1 MKVKYFL
8 AILFIALLFHAC
20 NKANKDSV
28 SSTDIILNNVKQE
41 DNKGIQQEQEMDRT
55 PMDSTISQTGGQE
68 QKKQPSPHIDWDKK
82 IIRTA
87 QLSIE
92 VKDYKTFSNS
102 LNTLV
107 KKFGGYIA
115 TEQEVKQDER
125 IENRISIKV
134 PIVEFQ
140 ELMNAI
146 NNSGEKITD
155 RQISSEDVTTEVIDT
170 KSRIEAKKEIRQR
183 YLDFLK
189 QAKSMQDI
197 LSIQSEINEVQEEI
211 EMAAGRVEYLNH
223 SAAYSTIELYYYQIL
238 KASAIND
245 KPTFGNKI
253 SEAFKGGWEVLKD
266 LLVVM
271 VTIWPIWIISITIFF
286 FYKRRKHILTGKS
299 SATA

>member
-1 MKVKYFL
+1 MKVKYFV
-8 AILFIALLFHAC
+8 AILFIAFLFHAC
-20 NKANKDSV
+20 NKANKDSA
-28 SSTDIILNNVKQE
+28 STKEITLDDIKQE
-41 DNKGIQQEQEMDRT
+41 DKAINQEQEMNRT
-55 PMDSTISQTGGQE
+55 PMDSTTFQTGGQK
-68 QKKQPSPHIDWDKK
+68 QKEQPSPRINWDKK

-92 VKDYKTFSNS
+92 VKDYKTYSNS

-115 TEQEVKQDER
+115 TEQEIKQDER
-125 IENRISIKV
+125 IENRVTIKV
-134 PIVEFQ
+134 PVAEFQ

-286 FYKRRKHILTGKS
+286 FYKRRKYLLTGKS

>member
-1 MKVKYFL
+1 MKYKYFL

-28 SSTDIILNNVKQE
+28 SSTDIILNNVKE

-55 PMDSTISQTGGQE
+55 PMDSTTSQTGGQE

-125 IENRISIKV
+125 IENRVRIKV
-134 PIVEFQ
+134 PVAEFQ

-183 YLDFLK
+183 YLDFVK

-223 SAAYSTIELYYYQIL
+223 SAVYSTIELYYYQIL

-286 FYKRRKHILTGKS
+286 CYKRRKHILTGKS